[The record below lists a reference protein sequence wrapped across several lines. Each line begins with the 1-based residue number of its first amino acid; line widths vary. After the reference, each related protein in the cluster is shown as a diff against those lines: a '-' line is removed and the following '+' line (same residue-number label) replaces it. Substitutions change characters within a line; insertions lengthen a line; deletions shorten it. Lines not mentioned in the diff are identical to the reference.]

1 MILEPQQQIQNQ
13 GQSLYEIDELLHQT
27 ESHSCCSGFRRF
39 LNYKYQDRQFYYAA
53 KDEWSQVLIKT
64 PMIPDQVSSDE
75 LKKIHQKFEYEC
87 KEVLSSHP
95 GWFPQIFDYFEISE
109 NESGQSEDS
118 QSTPVLVQEYPYSD
132 KLSDL
137 IKEDRLS
144 PVDRVKLSV
153 LLLDFF
159 ETLQNNNQFCFG
171 VSLDKLLVGP
181 HLRLQCAFSERVL
194 NTNEPVEVSP
204 QKELLILAPELKEA
218 PLNVTKATD
227 VYHWASL
234 SALIIGGEKT
244 ENELN
249 GQKDHIVLSKSLLK
263 EIQQEFLNSTESNE
277 LILRPLS
284 PEHYQKKAKQMVK
297 GLGTLLSSCLQSNP
311 KKRSQ
316 SIQEL
321 RKKSSRSSSGGIRK
335 MMNPFLK

>member
-13 GQSLYEIDELLHQT
+13 GQSLYEIGELLHQT
-27 ESHSCCSGFRRF
+27 ETHSCYSGFRRF
-39 LNYKYQDRQFYYAA
+39 LNYKYQDRHFYYAA

-64 PMIPDQVSSDE
+64 PMIPGQISSDE
-75 LKKIHQKFEYEC
+75 LKKVHQKFEYEC
-87 KEVLSSHP
+87 KEVLSRHP
-95 GWFPQIFDYFEISE
+95 GWFSQIFDYFELPV
-109 NESGQSEDS
+109 NESGQSVNS
-118 QSTPVLVQEYPYSD
+118 QATPVFVQEYPYSD

-144 PVDRVKLSV
+144 PVERVKLAV

-159 ETLQNNNQFCFG
+159 ETLQNYDQFCFG
-171 VSLDKLLVGP
+171 VSLDELLVGP

-194 NTNEPVEVSP
+194 NINDPAEVSH
-204 QKELLILAPELKEA
+204 QKELLILAPELKEL

-227 VYHWASL
+227 IYHWAFL
-234 SALIIGGEKT
+234 SALIIGGEKA
-244 ENELN
+244 EGELSD
-249 GQKDHIVLSKSLLK
+249 QKDQIVFSKPLLK
-263 EIQQEFLNSTESNE
+263 EIQQAFLNASESNE

-284 PEHYQKKAKQMVK
+284 PGHYQKKAKQMVK
-297 GLGTLLSSCLQSNP
+297 GLGTLLSSCLHSNP
-311 KKRSQ
+311 QKRPQ

-335 MMNPFLK
+335 IINPFLK